1 MSNTANNGDG
11 NFMFVL
17 VAGIVV
23 AAVLNM
29 LGGSNTTTAPTTT
42 SDAGT
47 AAERQYV
54 TNRFRQEGYS
64 EAESRQA
71 AEAVLKFHEAQK
83 ARQR

>member
-1 MSNTANNGDG
+1 MSNTSNNGG
-11 NFMFVL
+11 VNFMFVL
-17 VAGIVV
+17 IVGIVV
-23 AAVLNM
+23 ATILNM
-29 LGGSNTTTAPTTT
+29 LGGSGATTAPTTT
-42 SDAGT
+42 SNAGT
-47 AAERQYV
+47 SAERQYV